1 MAHQNN
7 EQNLIPLNQ
16 RSPEEQAEIRKK
28 AQKARWEKVRERKT
42 LSQLMRL
49 WAERGVSEK
58 DKQALRNLG
67 LSEEDYN
74 KTLLIA
80 PIIKNISKGDI
91 KSIQLAIEL
100 LGEDEEK
107 NLKIKKLE
115 QEIEKLKLE
124 QDQLKTLNSALNE
137 QIQIVMDVDKD
148 KDNEEE
154 EQ

>member
-1 MAHQNN
+1 MALNP
-7 EQNLIPLNQ
+7 QNLIPLNQ
-16 RSPEEQAEIRKK
+16 RSPEEQAEIRRKGQQ
-28 AQKARWEKVRERKT
+28 ARLQKIKERKT
-42 LSQLMRL
+42 LSALMKQ
-49 WAERGVSEK
+49 WADREVSERDRQTLK
-58 DKQALRNLG
+58 SLG
-67 LSEEDYN
+67 LSDDDYN

-124 QDQLKTLNSALNE
+124 QDQLRTLNSALNE

-148 KDNEEE
+148 KDNEE
-154 EQ
+154 QQ

>member
-1 MAHQNN
+1 MALNP
-7 EQNLIPLNQ
+7 QNLIPLNQ
-16 RSPEEQAEIRKK
+16 RSPEEQAEIRRKGQQ
-28 AQKARWEKVRERKT
+28 ARLQKIKERKT
-42 LSQLMRL
+42 LSTLMKQ
-49 WAERGVSEK
+49 WADREVSERDRQTLK
-58 DKQALRNLG
+58 SLG
-67 LSEEDYN
+67 LSDDDYN

-124 QDQLKTLNSALNE
+124 QDQLRTLNSALNE

>member
-1 MAHQNN
+1 
-7 EQNLIPLNQ
+7 
-16 RSPEEQAEIRKK
+16 
-28 AQKARWEKVRERKT
+28 
-42 LSQLMRL
+42 MRL

-67 LSEEDYN
+67 LIEEDYN